1 MPARSIR
8 VCAVISRLAVRANC
22 GPPPCW
28 TTASVRL
35 SCPCANRTYG
45 LVPGTGGV
53 PGACSWPSM
62 LSGAFGFRAAAAL
75 LHSVRSLPLSFAQ
88 GLADLLNRVVGGV
101 PGSFSGS
108 STSTRFGG
116 LASLALLKQS
126 VRAGPVRPAHGA
138 GGFGLKG
145 DVGGVP
151 GACSGASTSTGD
163 RRAFEAEEAA
173 CLTQS
178 SRACPVRLAHGS
190 AGAAATGAMKFITT
204 TNRTARKIM
213 SLIAVSHRFVPQTP
227 IRRRSRTRLAARCRH
242 PTAARLARRFDP
254 FACTLRTAC

>member
-1 MPARSIR
+1 
-8 VCAVISRLAVRANC
+8 
-22 GPPPCW
+22 
-28 TTASVRL
+28 
-35 SCPCANRTYG
+35 
-45 LVPGTGGV
+45 V
-53 PGACSWPSM
+53 PGACAGPSM
-62 LSGAFGFRAAAAL
+62 LSGAFGLRAAAAL

-101 PGSFSGS
+101 PGSFAGS
-108 STSTRFGG
+108 STSTRFGD
-116 LASLALLKQS
+116 LANPALLKQS
-126 VRAGPVRPAHGA
+126 LRACPVRPAHGA
-138 GGFGLKG
+138 GVFGLKV

-151 GACSGASTSTGD
+151 GARSGASTSTGD
-163 RRAFEAEEAA
+163 RRAFEAEEAP

-190 AGAAATGAMKFITT
+190 AGAAATGMMKFNTT

-213 SLIAVSHRFVPQTP
+213 SLIAVSHRFAPQTP
-227 IRRRSRTRLAARCRH
+227 IRTTGRSRTRIAARCRH